1 MDVEII
7 NNKNSLNFLAVETV
21 STLFFLS
28 FSSRKCVTISPKKAA
43 MQIFWNDYKV
53 DEINL
58 NDKQTRQWLLQR
70 IINNSPNVLKD
81 LQNFKKEEIK
91 EFLYSYKP
99 TFNKDFVNRRIAVL
113 KKILFNDKNVIVKEL
128 EWN

>member
-1 MDVEII
+1 
-7 NNKNSLNFLAVETV
+7 
-21 STLFFLS
+21 
-28 FSSRKCVTISPKKAA
+28 
-43 MQIFWNDYKV
+43 MQIFWNDYKI
-53 DEINL
+53 DKISL
-58 NDKQTRQWLLQR
+58 DDKQTRQWLLQR

-99 TFNKDFVNRRIAVL
+99 TFNKDFVNRRIAIL
-113 KKILFNDKNVIVKEL
+113 KRILFNDKNAIVKEL

>member
-1 MDVEII
+1 
-7 NNKNSLNFLAVETV
+7 
-21 STLFFLS
+21 
-28 FSSRKCVTISPKKAA
+28 
-43 MQIFWNDYKV
+43 MQIFWNDYKI
-53 DEINL
+53 DKINL
-58 NDKQTRQWLLQR
+58 DDKQTRQWLLQR

-99 TFNKDFVNRRIAVL
+99 TFNKNFVNRRIAIL

>member
-1 MDVEII
+1 
-7 NNKNSLNFLAVETV
+7 
-21 STLFFLS
+21 
-28 FSSRKCVTISPKKAA
+28 